1 MMNINRNPQN
11 LKAVLFPENFFEMPD
26 NVLKTNCLSVID
38 YKYRCYRERDDF
50 NNPYGSFLTENL
62 IFTVKASSL
71 NDCSTFY
78 KLMDENRS
86 HPFSIIFDPVFNAY
100 QRMTSYK
107 DGMMVEGY
115 VVDIM
120 ESCLNDDETG
130 DEQLEVSIV
139 LALNKIS
146 YLGMENMHELNIT
159 ND

>member
-1 MMNINRNPQN
+1 MI
-11 LKAVLFPENFFEMPD
+11 
-26 NVLKTNCLSVID
+26 
-38 YKYRCYRERDDF
+38 
-50 NNPYGSFLTENL
+50 
-62 IFTVKASSL
+62 
-71 NDCSTFY
+71 
-78 KLMDENRS
+78 
-86 HPFSIIFDPVFNAY
+86 FSIIFDPVFNAY

>member
-26 NVLKTNCLSVID
+26 NVLKTNCLNVID

-78 KLMDENRS
+78 KLMDENRIGYYAPADYTEGS
-86 HPFSIIFDPVFNAY
+86 EMDELIKSIIDKTA
-100 QRMTSYK
+100 
-107 DGMMVEGY
+107 E
-115 VVDIM
+115 
-120 ESCLNDDETG
+120 
-130 DEQLEVSIV
+130 
-139 LALNKIS
+139 
-146 YLGMENMHELNIT
+146 
-159 ND
+159 